1 MVVGPDGAAAAFS
14 LDTLHLTVLQAFVR
28 TDTPENYLAEDV
40 ALAVEYALRHSSRRN
55 PVFTRAEVNN
65 AVVRVLEETG
75 LIDAARYYR
84 KHNVRA
90 VMSLTG
96 DPAAVAGLL
105 ANHLSDAERN
115 TNFSAL
121 AARVCD
127 ALGKLDI
134 AAPSPALCIELAR
147 CCLAA
152 PAAAGITLPPTGSPG
167 GEYLALKEMSAAL
180 SPAAAALCRIGALQF
195 QPVSR
200 RVFPSLRAVFKLTGF
215 ASGAGLVPPI
225 TEMMIAD
232 RLYQLRTIFDGAFAA
247 LRDLYRNSTG
257 GAENPPG
264 YLFIPDL
271 EEFAVNWLAWSWPE
285 AKNSCL
291 ELISPLESEAYTLR
305 AE

>member
-1 MVVGPDGAAAAFS
+1 MVVGPDGGAAAFN
-14 LDTLHLTVLQAFVR
+14 LDSLHLAILQAFVR
-28 TDTPENYLAEDV
+28 TDTPESYLAEDV
-40 ALAVEYALRHSSRRN
+40 ALAVEYALRNNPRRN

-84 KHNVRA
+84 KRNVRA
-90 VMSLTG
+90 VMSLSG

-105 ANHLSDAERN
+105 ANHLSDAEEN
-115 TNFSAL
+115 TNFAAL
-121 AARVCD
+121 ARRVCD

-134 AAPSPALCIELAR
+134 AAASPALCIELAR

-152 PAAAGITLPPTGSPG
+152 PQADGLALPPTGKPH
-167 GEYLALKEMSAAL
+167 GEYLGIKELAAAL
-180 SPAAAALCRIGALQF
+180 PEDAAALCRSGVLQF

-215 ASGAGLVPPI
+215 ASSAEFAPPI
-225 TEMMIAD
+225 TEMMIAE
-232 RLYQLRTIFDGAFAA
+232 RLYQLRNIFEGAFAA
-247 LRDLYRNSTG
+247 LRDLYRGTDG

-285 AKNSCL
+285 AKNSCM
-291 ELISPLESEAYTLR
+291 ELIAPLESEAYTLR